1 MGHSKFYSSLYD
13 IEAENRDKYDNVFYY
28 ESGVGNNQ
36 RDILV
41 FKLNTKGEK
50 VWDELYGGHSYDY
63 VNKSILNENKLSFL
77 STSASTDIDISTP
90 KGGNDVW
97 LADLVL
103 GSNEVLH
110 TAYEDSGISIYP
122 NPFVQHL
129 NISLSQKGRYAIFDA
144 MGLQVKSGFLHNT
157 ENVLSLESL
166 SSGTYYI
173 RLYAESRVVVRRVVK
188 L

>member
-1 MGHSKFYSSLYD
+1 M
-13 IEAENRDKYDNVFYY
+13 
-28 ESGVGNNQ
+28 
-36 RDILV
+36 
-41 FKLNTKGEK
+41 FKLNTAGEK
-50 VWDELYGGHSYDY
+50 VWDELYGGHGYDY

-77 STSASTDIDISTP
+77 STSTSTDIDISTP
-90 KGGNDVW
+90 KGENDVW

-103 GSNEVLH
+103 GSNDVLH
-110 TAYEDSGISIYP
+110 TSIEETSLSIYP

-166 SSGTYYI
+166 SSGIYYI
-173 RLYAESRVVVRRVVK
+173 HLYAENRVVVRRVAK